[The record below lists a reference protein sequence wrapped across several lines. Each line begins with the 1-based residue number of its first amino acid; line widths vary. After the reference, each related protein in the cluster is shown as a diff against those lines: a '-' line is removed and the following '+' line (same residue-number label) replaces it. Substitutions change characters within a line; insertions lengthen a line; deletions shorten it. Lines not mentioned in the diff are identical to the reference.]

1 MRARDKLTPN
11 AASDRWQAYYAS
23 EGGLALLCV
32 LPDGTTSGGNCSG
45 GTGHETSF
53 DIATT
58 ALNRLAS
65 VTNAISDDGSRV
77 YWTDS
82 AAQETGAGK
91 VYLRLNP
98 GAEQSAA
105 GCEAGKA
112 CTVKVSE
119 TKSTRDSRFLMA
131 SPDGSKALF
140 EVTEGPLEGDLYRF
154 DAGTGTS
161 ELVAGEVV
169 GLAGASEGLSRVYFV
184 SEEALGGEAVAGE
197 PNLYLGEAGEEAFI
211 ATLSEADVAASEI
224 PSNTSPQPVF
234 HAARASVDGS
244 ALAFISNA
252 SLTGYD
258 NADLESGEPASEAY
272 VYEIGAEGP
281 ACVSCSPSGA
291 RPRARLVQ
299 GTGNS
304 QESLM
309 TAGSLPMA
317 DNMLHTPRALSAS
330 GERLFFNSFDALLPR
345 DTNGKEDVYEWES
358 AGGKAACEAL
368 GAELYA
374 PSAAGC
380 LSLVSSGESPEDSEF
395 LDASPS
401 GNDAFFLTNS
411 SLLAQDPG
419 LFDVYDA
426 RVGGGLPP
434 PPPPP
439 PDCQG
444 ETCKPPATAPNDPT
458 PASSTYVGPG
468 DVKEKAKKK
477 AKKKKKKKAGKKG
490 KGKKQ
495 KKKESRK
502 GRAGR

>member
-1 MRARDKLTPN
+1 MQAVEPLLDPPHDFDSYRNVYRDQRCGKKSYEALIPVEPTVAPGAFVPEPQGLSADGGAAIVRARDKLTPN

-32 LPDGTTSGGNCSG
+32 PPSGIPSGGNCSG
-45 GTGHETSF
+45 GTGHESVNPVF
-53 DIATT
+53 VVD
-58 ALNRLAS
+58 LNRLSS
-65 VTNAISDDGSRV
+65 VTNAISEDGSRV

-82 AAQETGAGK
+82 GDQETGAGK

-98 GAEQSAA
+98 GAEQSAS

-197 PNLYLGEAGEEAFI
+197 PNLYLGEGGEEAFI
-211 ATLSEADVAASEI
+211 ATLSEDDVFLPTPGTGI
-224 PSNTSPQPVF
+224 PSNIAPQPIF
-234 HAARASVDGS
+234 HVARAAADGS
-244 ALAFISNA
+244 ALAFISSA

-272 VYEIGAEGP
+272 VYEIGSEGP
-281 ACVSCSPSGA
+281 ACVSCNPSGA
-291 RPRARLVQ
+291 RPRGRVVR

-317 DNMLHTPRALSAS
+317 DNMLHAPRALSAD

-368 GAELYA
+368 GAEALRA
-374 PSAAGC
+374 
-380 LSLVSSGESPEDSEF
+380 L
-395 LDASPS
+395 
-401 GNDAFFLTNS
+401 
-411 SLLAQDPG
+411 
-419 LFDVYDA
+419 
-426 RVGGGLPP
+426 GGGLPQP
-434 PPPPP
+434 
-439 PDCQG
+439 G
-444 ETCKPPATAPNDPT
+444 LLRGKPRGLGIPRRQPERQRRLLPHQLEPA
-458 PASSTYVGPG
+458 PAGPG
-468 DVKEKAKKK
+468 PV
-477 AKKKKKKKAGKKG
+477 
-490 KGKKQ
+490 
-495 KKKESRK
+495 
-502 GRAGR
+502 